1 MTQSH
6 PQPPA
11 RGDARDERDAAP
23 VPTTAAPSAVAASAQ
38 ALRALGPVPAVAV
51 LLGSGWGGFADRL
64 AHPRDLAYAELP
76 AFPAIGIGGHAGR
89 VVHGWLGQRP
99 VLALAGRRHAYEGG
113 RADGMTGAV
122 RALAAAG
129 VQVLVQTNAAGSL
142 DAAMPPGALMLVEDH
157 LNLPQRSPLWEE
169 RDDRRF
175 VDLSAAYD
183 PALRALAQRAAA
195 AAGHRLHAGVYA
207 WVVGPQFETPAEIRM
222 LQRLGADAVGMSTVP
237 ETIAAR
243 HAGLRVLALSLI
255 TNLAA
260 GLQALALSHAHTL
273 AQAQVAGASACD
285 ALVAVVGALLEPGA
299 LGPTEAGTGA

>member
-11 RGDARDERDAAP
+11 RGHARDERDAAP
-23 VPTTAAPSAVAASAQ
+23 VPTTAALSAVAASAQ

-51 LLGSGWGGFADRL
+51 LLGSGWGGFVDRL
-64 AHPRDLAYAELP
+64 ARPRDLAYAELP

-89 VVHGWLGQRP
+89 VVHGWLGERP

-183 PALRALAQRAAA
+183 PSLRALAQRAAA

-207 WVVGPQFETPAEIRM
+207 WVIGPQFETPAEIRM
-222 LQRLGADAVGMSTVP
+222 LQRLGADAVGMSTVA
-237 ETIAAR
+237 EALAA
-243 HAGLRVLALSLI
+243 HAAGVRVAGVSCI

-260 GLQALALSHAHTL
+260 GISAGPLSHEEVMAVGRQT
-273 AQAQVAGASACD
+273 ASDFCR
-285 ALVAVVGALLEPGA
+285 LLEHAVP
-299 LGPTEAGTGA
+299 LLDRS

>member
-1 MTQSH
+1 MTQSD
-6 PQPPA
+6 PQ
-11 RGDARDERDAAP
+11 RSSQGDAREELDAAP
-23 VPTTAAPSAVAASAQ
+23 LSATAAVTASAQ

-51 LLGSGWGGFADRL
+51 LLGSGWAGFVDRL
-64 AHPRDLAYAELP
+64 SRPRERPYAELP

-89 VVHGWLGQRP
+89 VVHGWLGERP
-99 VLALAGRRHAYEGG
+99 VLVLAGRRHAYEGG
-113 RADGMTGAV
+113 HADGMTGAV

-142 DAAMPPGALMLVEDH
+142 DVDMPPGALMLVDDH
-157 LNLPQRSPLWEE
+157 LNLPQRSPLWDE

-222 LQRLGADAVGMSTVP
+222 LRRLGADAVGMSTVP

-260 GLQALALSHAHTL
+260 GLQAQALSHAHTL
-273 AQAQVAGASACD
+273 AQAQAAGASACD

-299 LGPTEAGTGA
+299 LGPTEAATGA